1 VKKDSPEPGA
11 ITAAHVVA
19 TLPADIFLRK
29 QVLEDLLAI
38 LPGAHPAIAPV
49 RQVLLPLDKH
59 IIEQR
64 EFEFPQPQSQ
74 QNHKP

>member
-1 VKKDSPEPGA
+1 
-11 ITAAHVVA
+11 
-19 TLPADIFLRK
+19 
-29 QVLEDLLAI
+29 
-38 LPGAHPAIAPV
+38 
-49 RQVLLPLDKH
+49 VLLPLDKH